1 MIGISGSMKTFS
13 AKNIIIIGDVINEC
27 FKCIKYY
34 LFRLEYSLLD
44 YQQRRIRWTC
54 YRTIEPSIW
63 ITTNSMILIAI
74 MFTAIRR
81 PKSIAG
87 LPLSFEDFEEMFDI
101 QRLDIAIVHLLVVF
115 LTLEYL
121 WFELVKKIFRYNFP
135 LNDLFIKYRNYDD
148 NLLEP
153 RLRRYLTLFYRIID
167 SISTLFYRLTVLTM
181 LSGYALF
188 IIHVGYLYLD
198 GKLNTFQW
206 LLFLQLWTM
215 YLFRLVYLMGQLFL
229 AMKFLLFIVE
239 FGRIQFM
246 KMLQTTKIVFCCNRN
261 KMNFNNSINRRL
273 FWQSFHRQYL
283 TLYLDIWK
291 FDDTIKMVLAAVEMI
306 AKSAIIVGTLFVNS
320 NQLSINLNNTLIIL
334 YLGSA
339 FLYPK
344 IIYSHVSSLPS
355 YNRTCSRLIMN
366 WNARTHWQRFCTQQ
380 QQQRLLQES
389 SSSSWKKLKRFN
401 AWITLRDVIKSN
413 LFIQTMTN
421 NLFGLNCG
429 QLFFITRYKYLELL
443 LMDVMLILLFY
454 KKICLT

>member
-1 MIGISGSMKTFS
+1 MIGISGSMKNFS
-13 AKNIIIIGDVINEC
+13 TENIIIGDVINEF
-27 FKCIKYY
+27 FKCVKYY

-54 YRTIEPSIW
+54 YRTIKPSIW

-74 MFTAIRR
+74 MFTMIQR

-87 LPLSFEDFEEMFDI
+87 LPLSLEDFEEMFDI
-101 QRLDIAIVHLLVVF
+101 QRLDLAIIHLVVVF

-121 WFELVKKIFRYNFP
+121 WFELFKKISSYNFP
-135 LNDLFIKYRNYDD
+135 SNDLFIKYRNYDD

-167 SISTLFYRLTVLTM
+167 SISTLLYRLAVLTM

-215 YLFRLVYLMGQLFL
+215 LLFRLVYLMGQLFL

-239 FGRIQFM
+239 FGRIQFI
-246 KMLQTTKIVFCCNRN
+246 KMLQTTQNVFCCNRN

-283 TLYLDIWK
+283 TLYLETWK

-306 AKSAIIVGTLFVNS
+306 AKSAIIDCTVFVS
-320 NQLSINLNNTLIIL
+320 KQLRMNLNNTLIIL
-334 YLGSA
+334 WLGSA
-339 FLYPK
+339 FVYMK
-344 IIYSHVSSLPS
+344 IIYTHVSYAPS
-355 YNRTCSRLIMN
+355 YNKKCSRLIMN
-366 WNARTHWQRFCTQQ
+366 WNARTHWQRFCIQQ
-380 QQQRLLQES
+380 QQKPLLQES
-389 SSSSWKKLKRFN
+389 SSSPWKKLKRFN

-454 KKICLT
+454 KKICLY

>member
-1 MIGISGSMKTFS
+1 MISISGSMKTFS

-44 YQQRRIRWTC
+44 FQQRRIRWTC

-63 ITTNSMILIAI
+63 ITTYSTIITSI
-74 MFTAIRR
+74 MLTTIRR
-81 PKSIAG
+81 PKSIIG
-87 LPLSFEDFEEMFDI
+87 LPLSFEDLEEMFDI
-101 QRLDIAIVHLLVVF
+101 QRLDITIVHLLVVF
-115 LTLEYL
+115 MISEYL

-167 SISTLFYRLTVLTM
+167 SISTLLYRLTVLTM

-188 IIHVGYLYLD
+188 IIHVGYLYLVD
-198 GKLNTFQW
+198 KLNTFQW

-215 YLFRLVYLMGQLFL
+215 YLFRLLYLMGQLFL

-283 TLYLDIWK
+283 ALYLDTWK
-291 FDDTIKMVLAAVEMI
+291 FDDAIRIVLVAMEMA
-306 AKSAIIVGTLFVNS
+306 AKSAIIDCTVFVS
-320 NQLSINLNNTLIIL
+320 KQLRINLHNTFVIL
-334 YLGSA
+334 WLGSA
-339 FLYPK
+339 FAYMK
-344 IIYSHVSSLPS
+344 IVYTHVSYLPS

-366 WNARTHWQRFCTQQ
+366 WNTRTHWKRFCTQ
-380 QQQRLLQES
+380 
-389 SSSSWKKLKRFN
+389 KN
-401 AWITLRDVIKSN
+401 SN
-413 LFIQTMTN
+413 DY
-421 NLFGLNCG
+421 
-429 QLFFITRYKYLELL
+429 YKNRQHHHG
-443 LMDVMLILLFY
+443 
-454 KKICLT
+454 KN